1 MDLQDIKQT
10 EIWELY
16 EKGRNYHRRV
26 GIYTDTDRNYR
37 MYNGNQW
44 EGAKL
49 GDVEPVQKNF
59 IKPIVKYKVSV
70 IHDNLYSVVY
80 SSQNY
85 ENRQFQQEA
94 GRYCDLL
101 NGYISRLWEKDK
113 MDFKGRRITKDA
125 AINDEGVMYVNFDR
139 ENMTPVHEIIKK
151 NDIYYG
157 NENDD
162 DIQSQPYILIR
173 KRMPVSNA
181 IDFALSE
188 GMSKDKISL
197 IIGDNDTFEESG
209 EAAKIEIDDMATIVY
224 KMYKQNGTVHY
235 SIATRL
241 VDIVDDVDTGLSLY
255 PIAHFVW
262 EEKEGSA
269 RGEGEVR
276 YLIPNQ
282 LEVNRTEVRRVLTVK
297 YQAYP
302 QKIVDVNKVSNPQA
316 LNTVGGTIRTNGSAT
331 VDDVHKIVGTI
342 PPAQMSPDVKQLQE
356 DLIQVTRELAGAG
369 DTATGQV
376 NPESASGRA
385 ILAVQQAS
393 QAPMTEQKESYKNFI
408 EDIARI
414 DLEYLIVYSED
425 GVNMEET
432 VTDPMSGEEYV
443 QMVNVPQTVLEQL
456 KAVVK
461 IDITPK
467 GVYDRFAME
476 QTMENFLMN
485 GFFNPQ
491 RVAEFEAYVKALPDD
506 CVAPKQDLLEGIENI
521 KETQQRIAEINA
533 QAQLIHQRA
542 EQFLMEDPDGQ
553 ASQIADA
560 QMMMQQQMMQQ
571 QIPGEAEVI
580 AEEEALPEVEEKE
593 MFGNCFLN
601 GNGCFLYDQNI

>member
-1 MDLQDIKQT
+1 MGMDLQEIKQT

-16 EKGRNYHRRV
+16 EKGRNYHRRT
-26 GIYTDTDRNYR
+26 GIYDDTDRNYR

-49 GDVEPVQKNF
+49 GGVEPVQKNF
-59 IKPIVKYKVSV
+59 IKPIVKYKCSV
-70 IHDNLYSVVY
+70 IHDNLYAVVY

-85 ENRQFQQEA
+85 ENRLFQKEA
-94 GRYCDLL
+94 SRYCELL

-125 AINDEGVMYVNFDR
+125 AINDEGIIYVNYDR
-139 ENMTPVHEIIKK
+139 EKMTPVHEIVKK
-151 NDIYYG
+151 NDVYYG

-162 DIQSQPYILIR
+162 DIQAQPYILIR
-173 KRMPVSNA
+173 KRMPLSNA
-181 IDFALSE
+181 IEFALNE
-188 GMSKDKISL
+188 GMSESEIPN
-197 IIGDNDTFEESG
+197 IITDNDNFEESG
-209 EAAKIEIDDMATIVY
+209 EASKEEVDDMVTIVY
-224 KMYKQNGTVHY
+224 KMYKQDGTVHY
-235 SIATRL
+235 SVATRL
-241 VDIVDDVDTGLSLY
+241 VDIVEDVDTGLSLY

-282 LEVNRTEVRRVLTVK
+282 IEVNKTEMRRVLTVK
-297 YQAYP
+297 NQAYP
-302 QKIVDVNKVSNPQA
+302 HKVVDVSRVENPQA
-316 LNTVGGTIRTNGSAT
+316 LDTVGGTIRTKGNLP

-408 EDIARI
+408 EDIAKI
-414 DLEYLIVYSED
+414 DLEYLVVYSED
-425 GVNMEET
+425 GINMEET
-432 VTDPMSGEEYV
+432 MTDPMTGEEYV
-443 QMVNVPQTVLEQL
+443 QMVNVPQTVLQQL
-456 KAVVK
+456 QATVK

-506 CVAPKQDLLEGIENI
+506 SVAPKQDLLEGIENI
-521 KETQQRIAEINA
+521 KKTQQRIAQIDA
-533 QAQLIHQRA
+533 QARLMQQRA
-542 EQFLMEDPDGQ
+542 QQFLMEDPEGQ
-553 ASQIADA
+553 ASQMADA
-560 QMMMQQQMMQQ
+560 QMQMMMQQ
-571 QIPGEAEVI
+571 EAQFAAQEAGLDEETAV
-580 AEEEALPEVEEKE
+580 AEEAI
-593 MFGNCFLN
+593 
-601 GNGCFLYDQNI
+601 DS

>member
-1 MDLQDIKQT
+1 MGMDLT
-10 EIWELY
+10 EIKETDIWQLY
-16 EKGRNYHRRV
+16 EKGRNYHRLT
-26 GIYTDTDRNYR
+26 GIYDDTDRNYR

-59 IKPIVKYKVSV
+59 IKPIVKYKCSV

-85 ENRQFQQEA
+85 ENRLFQKEA
-94 GRYCDLL
+94 SRYCELL

-113 MDFKGRRITKDA
+113 MDFKGRRVTKDA
-125 AINDEGVMYVNFDR
+125 AINDEGIIYVNFDR
-139 ENMTPVHEIIKK
+139 EKMTPVHEIVKK
-151 NDIYYG
+151 SDIYYG

-162 DIQSQPYILIR
+162 DMQSQPYILIR
-173 KRMPVSNA
+173 KRMPLSNA
-181 IDFALSE
+181 IEFALSE
-188 GMSKDKISL
+188 GMSEAEIPYITSDT
-197 IIGDNDTFEESG
+197 DNHEESG
-209 EAAKIEIDDMATIVY
+209 DASKEEVDDMVTIIY

-235 SIATRL
+235 SVATKL
-241 VDIVDDVDTGLSLY
+241 VDIVEDVDTGLSLY
-255 PIAHFVW
+255 PVAHFIW

-282 LEVNRTEVRRVLTVK
+282 IEVNRTEVRRVLTVK

-302 QKIVDVNKVSNPQA
+302 QKVVDVSKVSNPQA
-316 LNTVGGTIRTNGSAT
+316 LGTVGGTIRTNGQP

-414 DLEYLIVYSED
+414 DLEYLVVYSED

-432 VTDPMSGEEYV
+432 VTDPATGEEYV
-443 QMVNVPQTVLEQL
+443 QMVNVPQTVLQQL
-456 KAVVK
+456 QATVK

-506 CVAPKQDLLEGIENI
+506 SVAPKQDLLEGIENI
-521 KETQQRIAEINA
+521 KKTQMQIAQINA
-533 QAQLIHQRA
+533 QAQLMQQRA
-542 EQFLMEDPDGQ
+542 QQFLMEDPEGQ
-553 ASQIADA
+553 ASQMADA
-560 QMMMQQQMMQQ
+560 QMQLMAQQ

-580 AEEEALPEVEEKE
+580 AEEEALPEPQE
-593 MFGNCFLN
+593 
-601 GNGCFLYDQNI
+601 

>member
-1 MDLQDIKQT
+1 MGMDLQEIKQT

-16 EKGRNYHRRV
+16 EKGRNYHRRT
-26 GIYTDTDRNYR
+26 GIYDDTDRNYR

-59 IKPIVKYKVSV
+59 IKPIVKYKCSV
-70 IHDNLYSVVY
+70 IHDNLYAVVY

-85 ENRQFQQEA
+85 ENRLFQKEA
-94 GRYCDLL
+94 SRYCELL

-113 MDFKGRRITKDA
+113 MDFKGRRVTKDA
-125 AINDEGVMYVNFDR
+125 AINDEGIIYVNFDR
-139 ENMTPVHEIIKK
+139 EKMQPVHEIVKK

-162 DIQSQPYILIR
+162 DIQAQPYILIR
-173 KRMPVSNA
+173 KRMPLSNA
-181 IDFALSE
+181 IEFALNE
-188 GMSKDKISL
+188 GMSESEIPNITTDS
-197 IIGDNDTFEESG
+197 DNFEESG
-209 EAAKIEIDDMATIVY
+209 DASKEEVDDMVTIVY
-224 KMYKQNGTVHY
+224 KMYKQDGTVHY
-235 SIATRL
+235 SVATKL
-241 VDIVDDVDTGLSLY
+241 VDIVEDVDTGLSLY
-255 PIAHFVW
+255 PIAHFIW

-282 LEVNRTEVRRVLTVK
+282 IEVNRTEVRRVLTVK

-302 QKIVDVNKVSNPQA
+302 QKIADVSKISNPQA
-316 LNTVGGTIRTNGSAT
+316 LNTVGGTIRTNGQP

-408 EDIARI
+408 EDIAKI
-414 DLEYLIVYSED
+414 DLEYLVVYSED

-432 VTDPMSGEEYV
+432 MTDPMTGEEYV
-443 QMVNVPQTVLEQL
+443 QMVNVPQTVLQQL
-456 KAVVK
+456 QATVK

-467 GVYDRFAME
+467 SVYDRFAME

-506 CVAPKQDLLEGIENI
+506 SVAPKQDLLEGIENI
-521 KETQQRIAEINA
+521 KKTQAQIAQINA
-533 QAQLIHQRA
+533 QAQLMQQRA
-542 EQFLMEDPDGQ
+542 QQFLMEDPDGQ
-553 ASQIADA
+553 ASQMADA
-560 QMMMQQQMMQQ
+560 QMRMMMQQ
-571 QIPGEAEVI
+571 EAQFANQEAQLDEETAV
-580 AEEEALPEVEEKE
+580 AEEEIDEE
-593 MFGNCFLN
+593 
-601 GNGCFLYDQNI
+601 

>member
-1 MDLQDIKQT
+1 MDLNEIKET
-10 EIWELY
+10 PIWGLY

-26 GIYTDTDRNYR
+26 GIYTDTDKNYR
-37 MYNGNQW
+37 FYNGNQW

-70 IHDNLYSVVY
+70 IHDNLYAVHY

-85 ENRQFQQEA
+85 ENRAFQKEA
-94 GRYCDLL
+94 ERYCDLL
-101 NGYISRLWEKDK
+101 NGYIRRLWEKDK
-113 MDFKGRRITKDA
+113 MDFKGRRVTKDA
-125 AINDEGVMYVNFDR
+125 AINDEGIIYVNFDR
-139 ENMTPVHEIIKK
+139 ENMMPVHEIIKK

-162 DIQSQPYILIR
+162 DIQAQPYILIR
-173 KRMPVSNA
+173 KRMPVVNA
-181 IDFALSE
+181 VEFALSE
-188 GMSKDKISL
+188 GMSEDKVAF
-197 IIGDNDTFEESG
+197 IIGDNDNFEESG
-209 EAAKIEIDDMATIVY
+209 DAAKDELDNMVTVIY
-224 KMYKQNGTVHY
+224 KMYKDNGTVHY
-235 SIATRL
+235 SIATRW
-241 VDIVDDVDTGLSLY
+241 VEITKDVDTGLSLY
-255 PIAHFVW
+255 PVAHFVW

-282 LEVNRTEVRRVLTVK
+282 IEVNRTEVRRVLTVK

-302 QKIVDVNKVSNPQA
+302 QKVVDVSKISNPQA
-316 LNTVGGTIRTNGSAT
+316 LNTVGGTIRTNGQP

-356 DLIQVTRELAGAG
+356 DLIMVTRELAGAG

-408 EDIARI
+408 EDIAKI
-414 DLEYLIVYSED
+414 DLEYLVVYSED

-432 VTDPMSGEEYV
+432 VTDPATGEEYI
-443 QMVNVPQTVLEQL
+443 QMENVPQSVLQQL
-456 KAVVK
+456 QAVAK
-461 IDITPK
+461 IDVTPK
-467 GVYDRFAME
+467 SVYDRFAME
-476 QTMENFLMN
+476 QTMENFLLQ

-491 RVAEFEAYVKALPDD
+491 RVPEFEAYVKALPDD
-506 CVAPKQDLLEGIENI
+506 SVAPKQDLLEGIENI
-521 KETQQRIAEINA
+521 KKTQMQIAQINA
-533 QAQLIHQRA
+533 QAQLMQQRA
-542 EQFLMEDPDGQ
+542 AQFLMEDPDGQ
-553 ASQIADA
+553 ASQIAEA
-560 QMMMQQQMMQQ
+560 QMALQQMPMEEE
-571 QIPGEAEVI
+571 IIE
-580 AEEEALPEVEEKE
+580 EEEALPEPEE
-593 MFGNCFLN
+593 
-601 GNGCFLYDQNI
+601 